1 MARAFHLGRL
11 LPVYTKLIGAV
22 GTLEDLIAS
31 LDESLD
37 VVSVHRYV
45 DRQYVKRYELQA
57 FLQEV
62 TEKKN
67 IRLCRRGMRV
77 VSASGAITHA
87 PCHNA
92 WTCPVCVDRR
102 LIDFK
107 QCASEVL
114 QLADSAVTFTL
125 TQDRDPGE
133 SLGEALSRL
142 YSSMRSMSSGKGWE
156 KIKRAHGIVG
166 HGYVVELKRTPTGWH
181 PHIHGF
187 LVFRHVLTEEQA
199 SHLSLDVR
207 RRWVRNSE
215 GASIWAQHL
224 GLLEA
229 DNLRSAVEYVTKD
242 TPRYT
247 TSSAVSRTV
256 GDLLHDARAGD
267 MEALDLLLEVES
279 ATAGRHRFSWTPN
292 LLDHLQEST
301 HAVLSA

>member
-1 MARAFHLGRL
+1 M
-11 LPVYTKLIGAV
+11 
-22 GTLEDLIAS
+22 
-31 LDESLD
+31 
-37 VVSVHRYV
+37 
-45 DRQYVKRYELQA
+45 KRWELQA

-62 TEKKN
+62 SEKKN

-77 VSASGAITHA
+77 VSARGAATRV
-87 PCHNA
+87 PCDNA

-107 QCASEVL
+107 QHASEVL
-114 QLADSAVTFTL
+114 RLADSVVTFTL
-125 TQDRDPGE
+125 TQKQELGE
-133 SLGEALSRL
+133 SLGAALSRL
-142 YSSMRSMSSGKGWE
+142 FSSMRSTTSGKGWA

-166 HGYVVELKRTPTGWH
+166 HGYVVELKHTPTGWH

-187 LVFRHVLTEEQA
+187 FVFRHALTEEQA
-199 SHLSLDVR
+199 SSLSLDVR
-207 RRWVRNSE
+207 RRWVRSSE

-247 TSSAVSRTV
+247 TSSALSRTV

-267 MEALDLLLEVES
+267 VDALDLLLEVES
-279 ATAGRHRFSWTPN
+279 ATVGRHRFAWTRN
-292 LLDHLQEST
+292 LPERLQDAT
-301 HAVLSA
+301 YARLSA